1 MALTARY
8 IGIKEVI
15 DCYTDQADKSGS
27 ACFSM
32 WDRTKMICQYNGD
45 DVDEGIKILED
56 EIGRNIKRGYNNPL
70 SLYIH
75 PSSEKLYT
83 LKSPVFYNCIFK
95 SFEDTGSNIYQTP
108 YTQPMPSS
116 HLDARISA
124 MESRIAALMDP
135 GIDDDDD
142 DDHDDHDGMGKTLE
156 GINTMLSHPVI
167 SALISKFI
175 APSSTQ
181 PVQSLAGI
189 GNEKSIIALF
199 KILEKKGVTIE
210 HIKKLAAMDAAQL
223 QSLVKF
229 L

>member
-15 DCYTDQADKSGS
+15 ECYTDQAEKSGS

-75 PSSEKLYT
+75 PASEKLFT
-83 LKSPVFYNCIFK
+83 LKSPVYYNCIFK
-95 SFEDTGSNIYQTP
+95 SYEESAPGSFPVQYG
-108 YTQPMPSS
+108 QPIASS
-116 HLDARISA
+116 HIDARISA

-142 DDHDDHDGMGKTLE
+142 DDDDDGDGLGKTID
-156 GINTMLSHPVI
+156 GINTILAHPVV
-167 SALISKFI
+167 SALISKMI
-175 APSSTQ
+175 SPTQ
-181 PVQSLAGI
+181 PVQSLAGGVDSDQQI
-189 GNEKSIIALF
+189 LQLF
-199 KILEKKGVTIE
+199 KILQSKGVTIN
-210 HIKKLAAMDAAQL
+210 HIKKLAAMDAAQI
-223 QSLVKF
+223 QSLIKF